1 MFVASLGYR
10 DRNPTSTRRRDPRT
24 CVHTCKKWVTIL
36 PNLGNW
42 DVKSRVVCVDGVE
55 MTFKTA
61 GVLEPAGALSAGDHG
76 HSGRNPEL
84 AMGVYLGQRIRVD
97 APVHMDALNGCKQG
111 RRGERSSRVTRCYC
125 GRAVTGSR
133 VTGHWSLVTGHWSPI
148 AVTTRG
154 MRVWTCHPLEMSAE
168 CLPPLFTQTRSTH
181 GRTRDPICQ
190 TPVTSIQDSFGYSHP
205 IAIVHRYFQPH
216 ISTPKGSLAT
226 TNILHY
232 LSPSSLP
239 HFTRIFSPLLTCT
252 LMKTRAKNK
261 SAHPAAPVMTP
272 AQLAAA
278 GISQP
283 KRSRRQ
289 PTKDQRIAALEEDL
303 RATRELL
310 QVVKGYSSFVVISL
324 IHKFR
329 VEPPYWDTW
338 QH

>member
-133 VTGHWSLVTGHWSPI
+133 VTGHWSPVTGHPS
-148 AVTTRG
+148 
-154 MRVWTCHPLEMSAE
+154 
-168 CLPPLFTQTRSTH
+168 RS
-181 GRTRDPICQ
+181 
-190 TPVTSIQDSFGYSHP
+190 
-205 IAIVHRYFQPH
+205 
-216 ISTPKGSLAT
+216 L
-226 TNILHY
+226 
-232 LSPSSLP
+232 
-239 HFTRIFSPLLTCT
+239 
-252 LMKTRAKNK
+252 
-261 SAHPAAPVMTP
+261 
-272 AQLAAA
+272 LAACVSGLVIRLRCPLSA
-278 GISQP
+278 YP
-283 KRSRRQ
+283 PCLLKRGQ
-289 PTKDQRIAALEEDL
+289 LMAALGIL
-303 RATRELL
+303 YVKLL
-310 QVVKGYSSFVVISL
+310 LLPSRIPSVIPTQL
-324 IHKFR
+324 L
-329 VEPPYWDTW
+329 
-338 QH
+338 